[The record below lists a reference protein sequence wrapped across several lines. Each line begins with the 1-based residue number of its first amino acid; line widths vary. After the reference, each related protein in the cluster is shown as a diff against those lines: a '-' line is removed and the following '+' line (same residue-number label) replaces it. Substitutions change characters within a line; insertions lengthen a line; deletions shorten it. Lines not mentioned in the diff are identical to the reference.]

1 MKCKGISKSGKNCNT
16 NAMNNGYCYF
26 HNPDISKEEKRASL
40 SKGGKSNKLIRVN
53 SLFPEIKI
61 KSAKDV
67 TKLLSLMINKVMNNE
82 LDLRIATGITYITSH
97 LLKAFEQTELNEK
110 LDNIEEMINKLKGK
124 EGGL

>member
-1 MKCKGISKSGKNCNT
+1 
-16 NAMNNGYCYF
+16 MNNGYCYF